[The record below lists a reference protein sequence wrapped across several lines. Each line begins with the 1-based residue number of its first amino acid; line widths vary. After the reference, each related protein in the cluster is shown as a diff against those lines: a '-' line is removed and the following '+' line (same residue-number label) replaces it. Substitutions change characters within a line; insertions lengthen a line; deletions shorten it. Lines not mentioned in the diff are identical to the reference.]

1 MSCRKESLRLL
12 RKLCTFSPDAVLRE
26 VCSRVSPAEQQQS
39 APFATQLTEVVLSSL
54 STTEVCTNIHMY
66 VHTAR
71 QSTCLSS
78 LCVCILVHSIPIG
91 RGYVYCDTLNI
102 FLPCFY
108 SFCLHAC
115 FPVFLCVSC
124 FLSVF
129 LSVCLSVCLY
139 ILFVPLCVCLSVC
152 LSVSPPGQH

>member
-1 MSCRKESLRLL
+1 MLFCDKEIQFVQVLSHSCEVCVVLMYIRTYVCIHAYVSCRKESLRLL

-54 STTEVCTNIHMY
+54 STTEVCTNIHTY

-78 LCVCILVHSIPIG
+78 LCVCILVHSI
-91 RGYVYCDTLNI
+91 RTYW
-102 FLPCFY
+102 
-108 SFCLHAC
+108 
-115 FPVFLCVSC
+115 
-124 FLSVF
+124 
-129 LSVCLSVCLY
+129 
-139 ILFVPLCVCLSVC
+139 
-152 LSVSPPGQH
+152 